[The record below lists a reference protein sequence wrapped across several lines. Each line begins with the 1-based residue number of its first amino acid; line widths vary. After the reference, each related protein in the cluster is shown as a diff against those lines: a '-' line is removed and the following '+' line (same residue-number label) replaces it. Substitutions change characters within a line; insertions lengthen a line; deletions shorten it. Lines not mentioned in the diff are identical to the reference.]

1 MYDTYNYAVDLPAGI
16 YSARDILNLCCVANQ
31 KTTFYI
37 QLKQIDVPKMLSSV
51 AGSNLWYNTVSND
64 NGSNL
69 IQRGVYFTVPGTVG
83 PGRLVDD
90 GIGGIRAGDL
100 YLWQSEIDPAIKGPP
115 TLSQIV
121 DALAS
126 KDPRVRSVARNYI
139 EMCWRVVDEAALVS
153 EAGSTEKGI
162 WTTVGVI
169 NRARTRSVAL
179 GKGPA
184 SDRMRKA
191 LQDDQELADKPGL
204 KALAAME
211 LARVTEDA
219 TFLEQVAKRPLSASE
234 IADVKPD
241 MIRSLRYSE
250 FVRQKLLELNPPW
263 AGFSK
268 AEIQGLDLT
277 NVFSL
282 P

>member
-1 MYDTYNYAVDLPAGI
+1 MPE
-16 YSARDILNLCCVANQ
+16 
-31 KTTFYI
+31 
-37 QLKQIDVPKMLSSV
+37 
-51 AGSNLWYNTVSND
+51 
-64 NGSNL
+64 
-69 IQRGVYFTVPGTVG
+69 TVG
-83 PGRLVDD
+83 PGRWVDD
-90 GIGGIRAGDL
+90 GIGGIRAADL

-126 KDPRVRSVARNYI
+126 KDAHVRSVARNYI
-139 EMCWRVVDEAALVS
+139 EMCWRVVDGAALVS
-153 EAGSTEKGI
+153 EATTTEKGI
-162 WTTVGVI
+162 WTTVGV
-169 NRARTRSVAL
+169 NNGARTRSVAL

-191 LQDDQELADKPGL
+191 LQDDKELTDKPGL
-204 KALAAME
+204 RALAAME

-219 TFLEQVAKRPLSASE
+219 TFLEQAAKQPISASE